1 MFRLCQWKEEQALY
15 AWKVKWHTCIYLYN
29 VMNMGLVGDGRA
41 MEKSVQYRNALY
53 VDEHGDSL
61 ALSTSM

>member
-1 MFRLCQWKEEQALY
+1 
-15 AWKVKWHTCIYLYN
+15 
-29 VMNMGLVGDGRA
+29 MNMGLVGDGRA

>member
-1 MFRLCQWKEEQALY
+1 MFRLCQWKEEQALH
-15 AWKVKWHTCIYLYN
+15 AWKVWHICIYLYS

-41 MEKSVQYRNALY
+41 MKKSVQYRNAFY

-61 ALSTSM
+61 ALSASM

>member
-1 MFRLCQWKEEQALY
+1 
-15 AWKVKWHTCIYLYN
+15 
-29 VMNMGLVGDGRA
+29 MNMGLVGDGRA

-61 ALSTSM
+61 ALSASM